1 MDVESLQKSG
11 RRRSS
16 CLNVFLVA
24 SVIFLFVAVSA
35 VAAGVV
41 LVEMNLGSRRLEIP
55 NFNPEAVKS
64 TGHAPYPESKMQKF
78 AYLRAKSSVLENGPM
93 QWAPVYYGPSVS
105 VGSNYQFVSEQQSL
119 KPQQFGIYF
128 MYIELNFTCT
138 FRCDEAHLSVHVSD
152 ALTCDV
158 HLPNVTDIRPVTR
171 KCWTVSRVNGQ
182 SLHPQMSVPEGGL
195 ESWKLELK
203 GSGFGMFLM
212 D

>member
-11 RRRSS
+11 PRRSS

-41 LVEMNLGSRRLEIP
+41 MVVVMNQGPKEQHP
-55 NFNPEAVKS
+55 NFDFETIKR
-64 TGHAPYPESKMQKF
+64 TGDALYPDSKMQKF
-78 AYLRAKSSVLENGPM
+78 AYLRAKSSELKNGPM
-93 QWAPVYYGPSVS
+93 QWTPVHYGPSVS
-105 VGSNYQFVSEQQSL
+105 VGSNFQFEQHSL
-119 KPQQFGIYF
+119 KPQQVGIYF

-138 FRCDEAHLSVHVSD
+138 FICEPALLSVRVGEE
-152 ALTCDV
+152 LTCNV
-158 HLPNVTDIRPVTR
+158 QLPAVTDHTPVTR
-171 KCWTVSRVNGQ
+171 KCWTVSQLNGQ
-182 SLHPQMSVPEGGL
+182 SLHTEMTVPQGGL
-195 ESWKLELK
+195 QTWKLELK